1 MKLTG
6 RSKETVFFRR
16 IWRNVYEK
24 ERILSVFLIIGV
36 VIGNIF
42 WKPCYVK
49 AIESGYDKI
58 TEINDDLLAAKL
70 VAKNFVNTIATEK
83 NGWEQNNYLGNNYT
97 VIYNLK
103 NEECGYIFNVIN
115 NNESSGY
122 VVVGN
127 VKNAYEIIEYSFENN
142 SINDFCNVNEKDNI

>member
-83 NGWEQNNYLGNNYT
+83 NGWEQ
-97 VIYNLK
+97 
-103 NEECGYIFNVIN
+103 
-115 NNESSGY
+115 
-122 VVVGN
+122 VV
-127 VKNAYEIIEYSFENN
+127 
-142 SINDFCNVNEKDNI
+142 